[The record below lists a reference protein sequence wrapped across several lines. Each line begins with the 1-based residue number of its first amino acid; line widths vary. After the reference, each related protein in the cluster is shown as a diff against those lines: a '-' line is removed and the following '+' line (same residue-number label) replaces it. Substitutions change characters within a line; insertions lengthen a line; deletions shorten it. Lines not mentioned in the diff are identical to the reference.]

1 MDIKNLVA
9 RFKSIRFSKKPAEAA
24 DVEKSAVAAR
34 VKKPA
39 ATADVKKIAV
49 AAGVLAIA
57 ATGGAYYFLVYQ
69 PQMESEAAAAKA
81 PVAKKPQPAPPPPA
95 AKPVIAQPA
104 APVPSVPVVVPEKQP
119 SVVAQAPVVP
129 VPVPEMSAKPVKHEP
144 VAKTLKSKKR
154 KAAAKSKQVDKPEQV
169 ATSEQKVKLESKL
182 DVQGASQPASLQP
195 QDVLLKPAYP
205 PVEPAPV
212 PVAVETA
219 PVAPVEPAPVP
230 VPSVITP
237 KYNDIMTAVLRGD
250 REAAK
255 ELLELGWWADKPSAD
270 GITPLMAAV
279 MNRDTQMVQLLLEY
293 RAEPTAQALKLAQ
306 KNNDTATAT
315 LLEQKGAH

>member
-1 MDIKNLVA
+1 MDIKSLVA
-9 RFKSIRFSKKPAEAA
+9 RFKSIRFSKKPVVAA

-39 ATADVKKIAV
+39 ATADVKKIAL
-49 AAGVLAIA
+49 AAGVLAIVA
-57 ATGGAYYFLVYQ
+57 AGGAYYFLVYQ
-69 PQMESEAAAAKA
+69 PQMESEAAAART
-81 PVAKKPQPAPPPPA
+81 PVAKKPQPAPPPPV

-104 APVPSVPVVVPEKQP
+104 APVPSVPAVVPEKQP
-119 SVVAQAPVVP
+119 PVVAQASVVP
-129 VPVPEMSAKPVKHEP
+129 VPVPEISAKPVKHEP
-144 VAKTLKSKKR
+144 VAKILKSKKG
-154 KAAAKSKQVDKPEQV
+154 KAAAKSMQVDKPEQV

-182 DVQGASQPASLQP
+182 DVQDASQQASSQP

-205 PVEPAPV
+205 PVEPASV

-219 PVAPVEPAPVP
+219 PVAPVELAPVP
-230 VPSVITP
+230 RVITP

-250 REAAK
+250 RAAAK
-255 ELLELGWWADKPSAD
+255 ELLELGWWVDKPSTD

-279 MNRDTQMVQLLLEY
+279 MNRDAEMVQLLLEY
-293 RAEPTAQALKLAQ
+293 GAEPTAQALKLAQ
-306 KNNDTATAT
+306 RNNDTATES

>member
-1 MDIKNLVA
+1 MDIKSLVA
-9 RFKSIRFSKKPAEAA
+9 RFKSIRFSKKPAAAA

-39 ATADVKKIAV
+39 ATADVKKIAA

-57 ATGGAYYFLVYQ
+57 AAGGAYYFLVYQ
-69 PQMESEAAAAKA
+69 PQMESEAAAAKV
-81 PVAKKPQPAPPPPA
+81 PVAKKPQPAPPPPV

-104 APVPSVPVVVPEKQP
+104 APVPSVPAVVPEKQQ

-129 VPVPEMSAKPVKHEP
+129 VPVPEISAKPVKHEP
-144 VAKTLKSKKR
+144 VAKILKPKKR
-154 KAAAKSKQVDKPEQV
+154 KAAAKSKQVPEQV

-182 DVQGASQPASLQP
+182 DVKDASQPASSQP
-195 QDVLLKPAYP
+195 QDMLLKPAYL

-212 PVAVETA
+212 PAAVEPV

-293 RAEPTAQALKLAQ
+293 GAEPTAQALKLAQ
-306 KNNDTATAT
+306 KNNDTATAM